1 METDADLDALTALP
15 ATWRAQLVGKTI
27 VSVTSGMSGAMVFR
41 ISGGHVWDQYLKVG
55 TGTLAAR
62 LRQEVE
68 RTEWLAA
75 AGIRVPR
82 VLAQHADRGVAAV
95 LITALAG
102 QTAEHLPSNDWR
114 SGVTAIGRSLARLH
128 SIAATTCPF
137 DETIGIRLA
146 RARELVRSGGID
158 PTQFDDRN
166 AGITPEELYD
176 RLEVSV
182 PGHEDCVVTH
192 GDATLSNLIVANDGQ
207 VGFLD
212 CGHCGRADRYV
223 DLALL
228 VGELEERFGA
238 EAQTALVGAYGD
250 LRWDGPKAEFY
261 RDLYELF

>member
-1 METDADLDALTALP
+1 LDALGALP
-15 ATWRAQLVGKTI
+15 AAWRRRFAGRT
-27 VSVTSGMSGAMVFR
+27 VTPIASGMSGAIVFR
-41 ISGGHVWDQYLKVG
+41 ISGEHACDQYLKVG
-55 TGTLAAR
+55 TGTLADC

-68 RTEWLAA
+68 RTEWLTG

-102 QTAEHLPSNDWR
+102 QTAEDIPSNDWR
-114 SGVTAIGRSLARLH
+114 PAVTAIGRSLARLH
-128 SIAATTCPF
+128 SIAVTTCPF

-176 RLEVSV
+176 HLEISV

-238 EAQTALVGAYGD
+238 EARTAFVAAYGD
-250 LRWDGPKAEFY
+250 LRWDGPKAEYY